1 MRSSWPDWLSAC
13 RSTLKAQ
20 QPDPEKA
27 RTERKIVS
35 YGQPDDWANWK
46 EIWQVFCAKYTCTH
60 EDTDMTSAEE
70 IAKFKAERNNPAADT
85 AEIGMIWGPVA
96 VREGV
101 TAAYKASGWDK
112 VPDWAKDA
120 DGNWVGLYVGV
131 LTFAVN
137 TAIVKNVPRS
147 WARLGRPVRGERGSI
162 SCD

>member
-1 MRSSWPDWLSAC
+1 MAGLALGLPFNV
-13 RSTLKAQ
+13 KAE

-96 VREGV
+96 VRRE
-101 TAAYKASGWDK
+101 
-112 VPDWAKDA
+112 
-120 DGNWVGLYVGV
+120 
-131 LTFAVN
+131 
-137 TAIVKNVPRS
+137 
-147 WARLGRPVRGERGSI
+147 
-162 SCD
+162 

>member
-1 MRSSWPDWLSAC
+1 MKRKSGGAMALLSAA
-13 RSTLKAQ
+13 TALALAWTMGAAAQ
-20 QPDPEKA
+20 QPDEAKA
-27 RTERKIVS
+27 RAEKKIVS

-46 EIWQVFCAKYTCTH
+46 EIWQVFCAKYSCTH

-120 DGNWVGLYVGV
+120 DGNWV
-131 LTFAVN
+131 
-137 TAIVKNVPRS
+137 
-147 WARLGRPVRGERGSI
+147 
-162 SCD
+162 